1 VRQRLDYDTQTALTM
16 TAPAMAG
23 LLLFVGAPFVLAAI
37 LSITNLRLGSPLP
50 LRYVGV
56 QHYREILGDASFR
69 QALLNNA
76 VFALV
81 VVPVQTALALA
92 VALLLNR
99 SLRGMTVFRTMFF
112 MPVVFPM
119 AMVAV
124 VWELIYAPGPTGLLN
139 SVLSAVSFG
148 AWRPQDFLH
157 EPAFALPAIMALSIW
172 QGMGFQ
178 MVVLLAGL
186 QSIPRQLYEAASI
199 DGARSV
205 RQFFHVTLPGLRNPL
220 IFVIMVTAILAFR
233 VFDQVQILTQGGPLK
248 ATTTVI
254 YEAYTTAF
262 GRLQVGRA
270 CAITVVFFLLVL
282 VITVV
287 ARALMRQ
294 QGEIR

>member
-1 VRQRLDYDTQTALTM
+1 
-16 TAPAMAG
+16 
-23 LLLFVGAPFVLAAI
+23 
-37 LSITNLRLGSPLP
+37 
-50 LRYVGV
+50 
-56 QHYREILGDASFR
+56 
-69 QALLNNA
+69 
-76 VFALV
+76 
-81 VVPVQTALALA
+81 
-92 VALLLNR
+92 
-99 SLRGMTVFRTMFF
+99 
-112 MPVVFPM
+112 
-119 AMVAV
+119 
-124 VWELIYAPGPTGLLN
+124 
-139 SVLSAVSFG
+139 VLSAVSFG

-199 DGARSV
+199 DGARNV

-270 CAITVVFFLLVL
+270 YAMTVVFFLLVL
-282 VITVV
+282 VITAV